1 MFNHL
6 KSVHGA
12 CVKKGKQFMLV
23 KINRVPSKLEQ
34 LQHLVCIYT
43 FKKFLQF
50 RFRKYLP
57 LKLRARVKSI
67 YRVTEINRAMVL
79 PVLRQIMFPLQ
90 QRRDISRNTFG
101 KK

>member
-1 MFNHL
+1 
-6 KSVHGA
+6 
-12 CVKKGKQFMLV
+12 MLV
-23 KINRVPSKLEQ
+23 KINRVPSELEQ

-79 PVLRQIMFPLQ
+79 PVLSQIMFPLQ
-90 QRRDISRNTFG
+90 Q
-101 KK
+101 